1 MTLVNDL
8 VHLSYSSV
16 PNYSELMIGVPTD
29 YKEIRTLRDLL
40 AINYKSP
47 STEQQIRGNLVSKIE
62 SGQNPYRGIIG
73 YDDDV
78 IPALNRALLS
88 GHDLLL
94 VGQIGQAKTKIA
106 ESIAKNLLS
115 SVPVVRGSLT
125 NDIPVTIP
133 EDELIAMLN
142 DTYISRSSP
151 EFCVSK
157 ECETIIRN
165 HKLDTRIEWI
175 DGPSRYRYILATP
188 DISVKDLV
196 GQIDAI
202 KIAKKGVEI
211 YDIESYS
218 AGQLLQARHGLLCL
232 DELPVLDPR
241 KQVALL
247 SVLQE
252 GKFTTGSYPIIFRPN
267 VKIVATANPIDYTHS
282 GKIIEPLYDRLKS
295 HIRTHYPK
303 HISHEML
310 IMSQEVKISDVRNAF
325 LPVHIVK
332 TMAKIAQIA
341 REHSD
346 IDQDRGVSVR
356 MGIHSLELLIGEAE
370 RTRSIKYKVAAV
382 PRFCDFH
389 SIHQSSKFEL
399 LEIEDTYANRF
410 RTLDL
415 IIADAIKHVSSEYM
429 HQIPTA
435 DIYRVKNEFTGN
447 KTFEVSQSSVGQKK
461 INSVGYD
468 FQLAKFPVLREIV
481 TKLYGIIQA
490 EQEEFVKD
498 AKMHEIAVNDLVLSQ
513 KVVSEFTASI
523 IEVVLEGLR
532 WTEPPIL
539 DKKDSSYESA

>member
-1 MTLVNDL
+1 
-8 VHLSYSSV
+8 
-16 PNYSELMIGVPTD
+16 MIGVPTD

-115 SVPVVRGSLT
+115 SVPIVRGSLT

-157 ECETIIRN
+157 ECETIVRN

-175 DGPSRYRYILATP
+175 DGQSRYRYILATP

-252 GKFTTGSYPIIFRPN
+252 GKFTTGSYPIIFRPD
-267 VKIVATANPIDYTHS
+267 VKVVATANPIDYTHS

-310 IMSQEVKISDVRNAF
+310 IMSQEVKISAVRNAF

-415 IIADAIKHVSSEYM
+415 IIADAIKHVSSEYI

-435 DIYRVKNEFTGN
+435 DIYRVKNEFTGD